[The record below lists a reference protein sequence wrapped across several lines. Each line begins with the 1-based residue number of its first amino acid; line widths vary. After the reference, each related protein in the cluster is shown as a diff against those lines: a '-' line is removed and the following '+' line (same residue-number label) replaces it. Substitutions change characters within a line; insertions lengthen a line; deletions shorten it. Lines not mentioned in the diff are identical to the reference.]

1 MKKEMQL
8 LGFIII
14 PLLLVSL
21 FIGCISE
28 KKAEKE
34 QAEYLESLPEDWKV
48 YENKEI
54 GFRLAY
60 PPDWETNTEP
70 HFVED
75 GFVMSFRKNGHT
87 FGIILDFFNESRKKD
102 FERGIEILLD
112 ACDEVRNITLGGVPA
127 KEGVITDYIPEMNRK
142 VGEVQILFLRSNES
156 WVVHFHY
163 YPESFREQSYK
174 VLETFEFIRR
184 EK

>member
-1 MKKEMQL
+1 MKKETQL
-8 LGFIII
+8 LGFAIIT
-14 PLLLVSL
+14 LLFVSL
-21 FIGCISE
+21 FIGCIGE
-28 KKAEKE
+28 KKAEEE
-34 QAEYLESLPEDWKV
+34 QAEYLKSLPEGWKV

-60 PPDWETNTEP
+60 PPDWEIGLEP

-75 GFVMSFRKNGHT
+75 GFVMEFGKNGYG
-87 FGIILDFFNESRKKD
+87 FGFIIDFFNESRKKD

-112 ACDEVRNITLGGVPA
+112 ECDEVRNITLGGVPA

-142 VGEVQILFLRSNES
+142 VGGVRILFLRNNES
-156 WVVHFHY
+156 WLIDFHY